1 LGHAF
6 GGSFGTQGIAQP
18 GDDGELAEQL
28 RDPSQRLKV
37 AADILQGARGGNLD
51 LVFAALEAFDP
62 DELLAILP
70 DLSDLGARATAGLLP
85 MLGSPRRELRQAAVI
100 LLGLSLDSGALDPLA
115 DALVR
120 EETNVWLD
128 VARALGAF
136 GPVALRNLCQIL
148 HREARTPLEHRSIQR
163 VARALAEIAL
173 SDGPMEEERPTPG
186 RDAVAALAEAAD
198 PRVCAAARRALAT
211 LADVSESGAA
221 MRGELPPSEVTEIR
235 GFARRAYEAIMVPEL
250 EVEAE
255 A

>member
-1 LGHAF
+1 
-6 GGSFGTQGIAQP
+6 
-18 GDDGELAEQL
+18 
-28 RDPSQRLKV
+28 
-37 AADILQGARGGNLD
+37 
-51 LVFAALEAFDP
+51 
-62 DELLAILP
+62 
-70 DLSDLGARATAGLLP
+70 
-85 MLGSPRRELRQAAVI
+85 
-100 LLGLSLDSGALDPLA
+100 
-115 DALVR
+115 
-120 EETNVWLD
+120 
-128 VARALGAF
+128 
-136 GPVALRNLCQIL
+136 LRNLCQIL